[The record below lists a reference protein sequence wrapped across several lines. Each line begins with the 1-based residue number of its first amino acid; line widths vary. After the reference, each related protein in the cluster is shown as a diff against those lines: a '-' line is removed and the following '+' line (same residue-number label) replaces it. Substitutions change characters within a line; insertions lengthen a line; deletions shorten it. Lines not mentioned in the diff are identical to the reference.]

1 MIYETFNFL
10 AGEVN
15 QYLTQKMTT
24 SLTDPGLVLGNAGKA
39 LDNDASGTNSL
50 AGKAI
55 LSLINVEE
63 DRVAQRQENYTRT
76 GQTLISKSPQL
87 YLNLYALFSVNTK
100 VYSDSLSWLAFIVQF
115 FQYQNV
121 FTPTTHP
128 TLDIRIKK
136 LIVDLYTMNFEQLNQ
151 LWSILG
157 GKYIP
162 SVVYKIRQITIDE
175 NAINQEG
182 AVITQVTL
190 NEMLKTPVS

>member
-1 MIYETFNFL
+1 MINETFKFL
-10 AGEVN
+10 VDEVN
-15 QYLTQKMTT
+15 QYLRLKLPI
-24 SLTDPGLVLGNAGKA
+24 SPTDPGLVWGNAAKA
-39 LDNDASGTNSL
+39 MDNDATGSNSL

-55 LSLINVEE
+55 LSLVNVEE
-63 DRVAQRQENYTRT
+63 DRVAQRQENLTRT

-87 YLNLYALFSVNTK
+87 YLNLYALFSVNRAD
-100 VYSDSLSWLAFIVQF
+100 YGESLKWLAFIVQF

-128 TLDIRIKK
+128 DLDIRIKK

-162 SVVYKIRQITIDE
+162 SVVYKIRQLT

-190 NEMLKTPVS
+190 NDLLKTPVS